1 MAMIVDEV
9 IDGIKARSLFVSNQ
23 ITISDDQLLSF
34 LNSVIQLDLVGLI
47 DSTNQEFFVRTIDIP
62 IVAGQNSYRIPYRAM
77 GRQIRDLKYY
87 DPNDTSPR
95 TQNMVLINIDDLQFY
110 QVGYKNFA
118 SFYFKG
124 DSIVIVPDVPSQ
136 INGSPTLQCWY
147 KLKPN
152 RPCFLDD
159 SATVISVASNT
170 ITVNAVPSNITAG
183 TLIDFI
189 QGKEGCDIYSYDKT
203 VTNITDSTITF
214 ASGDIPSEL
223 SAGDYIS
230 LAQTSPVINMIPDE
244 AQPLIEDRTARL
256 LLRSIGDIDGSRTF
270 DGTIKDMETALLKM
284 VEPRTDGQPQVILNR
299 YSLSRGRR
307 YWYGLYGGGVVTP

>member
-9 IDGIKARSLFVSNQ
+9 ISGIKARSLFVTNQ
-23 ITISDDQLLSF
+23 ITINDDQLLSF
-34 LNSVIQLDLVGLI
+34 LNSIIQLDLVGLI

-62 IVAGQNSYRIPYRAM
+62 IVASQNSYRIPYRAM

-95 TQNMVLINIDDLQFY
+95 FQNMILININDLQFY

-118 SFYFKG
+118 AFYFKG
-124 DSIVIVPDVPSQ
+124 DSIVVVPDVPDQ
-136 INGSPTLQCWY
+136 INGSPALQCWY

-152 RPCFLDD
+152 KPCFLDD
-159 SATVISVASNT
+159 SATVVSVAGNDV
-170 ITVNAVPSNITAG
+170 TVNQVPSNLSVG
-183 TLIDFI
+183 SLVDFI
-189 QGKEGCDIYSYDKT
+189 QGKEGCDIYSFDKT
-203 VTNITDSTITF
+203 ITNISGSTISF
-214 ASGDIPSEL
+214 ATGDVPTEL

-230 LAQTSPVINMIPDE
+230 LQQTSPVINMIPDE
-244 AQPLIEDRTARL
+244 AQPLIEDKTSRL

-270 DGTIKDMETALLKM
+270 DNSIDDMEKSLLKM

-307 YWYGLYGGGVVTP
+307 YWYGLYGGGVVTS